1 VTPPQRAAS
10 LPATPS
16 AVKPLTPVQKPPSP
30 AIKPI
35 APAPSPAAALTQSSK
50 VPLPATPTPT
60 VGRPA
65 VAKPP
70 VAVVQPNI
78 PTILRPNAR
87 SKTLQ
92 DALKNLALP
101 RTPIEPT
108 AIPDVPAV
116 IKPRPYGSIPTSQP
130 FYLPEKPPE
139 GLAPLATQIQE
150 HLKKRPPIHE
160 PDEVI
165 GEDVSIKDAKER

>member
-1 VTPPQRAAS
+1 VPP
-10 LPATPS
+10 
-16 AVKPLTPVQKPPSP
+16 KQKPPSP
-30 AIKPI
+30 TRKPVSAAPSSAI
-35 APAPSPAAALTQSSK
+35 APAQRSKAPSPEISA
-50 VPLPATPTPT
+50 PPPPA
-60 VGRPA
+60 
-65 VAKPP
+65 AKPT

-78 PTILRPNAR
+78 PTILRPDAK

-92 DALKNLALP
+92 DALKNLSLP
-101 RTPIEPT
+101 RTLIEST
-108 AIPDVPAV
+108 AMPDVPPV

-139 GLAPLATQIQE
+139 GHSPLATQIQE

-165 GEDVSIKDAKER
+165 GEDVSIKDAKEQ